1 MGVAFP
7 FEVLGTQL
15 DEGRVIHAR
24 ACRRHRRRHAEACA
38 GPRAGAGLLLFVLED
53 VAQGALADTRGG
65 GGGGVLQR
73 GAQETVDSF
82 QAVAWQEL
90 LRGDKKAIKQ
100 REGLR
105 VEEVKWE
112 ML

>member
-38 GPRAGAGLLLFVLED
+38 GARAGAGLLLFLLED
-53 VAQGALADTRGG
+53 VAQGALAGTR
-65 GGGGVLQR
+65 GGVLQR
-73 GAQETVDSF
+73 GAQETVDRF
-82 QAVAWQEL
+82 RAVAW
-90 LRGDKKAIKQ
+90 
-100 REGLR
+100 
-105 VEEVKWE
+105 
-112 ML
+112 